1 MKLNSKKNPKH
12 IAIIMD
18 GNGRW
23 ASSKGLSRIDGHKK
37 GVNSVKKIIRYSND
51 IGIEYLTLF
60 TFSEENWDRPK
71 TEVFALMKLL
81 IQSLDKELN
90 SLIKNNIRFRAIG
103 NLQRLDIFTRK
114 KIKNAEK
121 LTIKNTGLNLNLAI
135 SYSGR
140 QEIVDAFN
148 RMIKEKITS
157 TTVDQFP
164 NFLYTSTIPD
174 PDLLIRTAGENRI
187 SNFLL
192 WQIAYTEIYVSKVY
206 WPEFNDLELDKALED
221 YYSRER
227 KFGRINDV
235 NI

>member
-1 MKLNSKKNPKH
+1 M
-12 IAIIMD
+12 
-18 GNGRW
+18 
-23 ASSKGLSRIDGHKK
+23 
-37 GVNSVKKIIRYSND
+37 
-51 IGIEYLTLF
+51 
-60 TFSEENWDRPK
+60 
-71 TEVFALMKLL
+71 
-81 IQSLDKELN
+81 
-90 SLIKNNIRFRAIG
+90 
-103 NLQRLDIFTRK
+103 
-114 KIKNAEK
+114 
-121 LTIKNTGLNLNLAI
+121 AI

-206 WPEFNDLELDKALED
+206 WPEFNDLELDKVKK
-221 YYSRER
+221 
-227 KFGRINDV
+227 KFGIKEEELEVREEEEEVKSVKKVKV
-235 NI
+235 NIQRYKGLGEMNPEQLWETTLNPQKRTLLKVQIEDEMLLDETFVRLMGEKVEPRRDYIQANAKKVINLDI